1 MANGASGWRDD
12 KRRHAPGCHIG
23 RFSASKSSWQ
33 GRAAC
38 LRSSRG
44 GSGQRKRPEIPRAIR
59 PKFSNSGRKLGDSDA
74 VDNRIEQPPHE
85 LIVLRPVK
93 NSLIEV
99 ITGEVA
105 PVLDTAIKPR
115 QHLLLAGRITRPA
128 ECKYRT
134 RLNELIKIAV
144 HSAIVTYEI

>member
-1 MANGASGWRDD
+1 MA
-12 KRRHAPGCHIG
+12 
-23 RFSASKSSWQ
+23 
-33 GRAAC
+33 
-38 LRSSRG
+38 
-44 GSGQRKRPEIPRAIR
+44 
-59 PKFSNSGRKLGDSDA
+59 
-74 VDNRIEQPPHE
+74 DNRIEQPPHE

-115 QHLLLAGRITRPA
+115 QHLLLAGRINRPA
-128 ECKYRT
+128 ERKYRT